1 MTNGLRRLPPRS
13 WHEIRYDS
21 HRWPPSSLVT
31 VPRHSG
37 PHTGPHHTSV
47 FPTRSRAA
55 RQQYVS
61 LFLSRLSSVSL
72 ELVVVRRS
80 CTARTGLLRPC
91 GYSHCTP
98 TCTRPAPCTTAWPG
112 FSRVGSAHDG
122 PRPHTG
128 WAIPTLHFR
137 RICCAHSACASLT
150 KKVACGCSPASSS
163 EMPVLASV
171 PTKRG

>member
-1 MTNGLRRLPPRS
+1 MTNGLQPHDHGMKFDTIRTAGRPRASSRSRGTPDRTPDRTTPPCS
-13 WHEIRYDS
+13 PPEAGPPVSSTSRY
-21 HRWPPSSLVT
+21 SSLDS
-31 VPRHSG
+31 P
-37 PHTGPHHTSV
+37 P
-47 FPTRSRAA
+47 
-55 RQQYVS
+55 
-61 LFLSRLSSVSL
+61 FL
-72 ELVVVRRS
+72 LVVVRRS